1 MYIVQ
6 AVATSLLIWS
16 FAAYS
21 NNIAL
26 IRTSTLREILIEFEN
41 ISIDLFPIFLLL
53 LMCATFTIKLHK
65 HMTLV
70 ALDASLK

>member
-1 MYIVQ
+1 MYIVK
-6 AVATSLLIWS
+6 AVVTSLLIWS

-53 LMCATFTIKLHK
+53 MCATFTIKLHK

>member
-1 MYIVQ
+1 MYIVK
-6 AVATSLLIWS
+6 AIVT

-26 IRTSTLREILIEFEN
+26 MIRTSTLREILIEFEN

-53 LMCATFTIKLHK
+53 MCATFTIKLHK